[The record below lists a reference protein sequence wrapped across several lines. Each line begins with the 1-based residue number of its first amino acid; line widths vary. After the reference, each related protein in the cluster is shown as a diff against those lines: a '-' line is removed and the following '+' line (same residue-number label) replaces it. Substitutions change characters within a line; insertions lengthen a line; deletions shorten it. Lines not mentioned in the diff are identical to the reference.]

1 MDIST
6 LLLIINVIIS
16 ILHPIKHI
24 PQILHTINT
33 KRVEDLS
40 KTNIICELSLNILS
54 LSSCILVYFYMGK
67 QLFFLPIIIEKGSST
82 LFICIIYILK
92 IKYTRVYSYEEIIPI
107 SNRLNSNSSNRNSS
121 NHGSTDNNPLINI

>member
-6 LLLIINVIIS
+6 ILLIINVIIS

-82 LFICIIYILK
+82 IFICIIYILK

-107 SNRLNSNSSNRNSS
+107 SNRLNSNSSNRNST
-121 NHGSTDNNPLINI
+121 NHGSTDNNPLIDI

>member
-1 MDIST
+1 M
-6 LLLIINVIIS
+6 
-16 ILHPIKHI
+16 
-24 PQILHTINT
+24 
-33 KRVEDLS
+33 EDLS

-107 SNRLNSNSSNRNSS
+107 SNNNRLNRNSS
-121 NHGSTDNNPLINI
+121 NHGSTDDNPLIDI

>member
-82 LFICIIYILK
+82 VFICIIYILK
-92 IKYTRVYSYEEIIPI
+92 IKYTRVYSYEEIMPI
-107 SNRLNSNSSNRNSS
+107 SNNRSNRNSS
-121 NHGSTDNNPLINI
+121 NRNGFIPIMDQRMIIH

>member
-82 LFICIIYILK
+82 VFICIIYILK

-107 SNRLNSNSSNRNSS
+107 SNNRLNRNSS
-121 NHGSTDNNPLINI
+121 NHGSTDNNPLIDI

>member
-82 LFICIIYILK
+82 VFICIIYILK
-92 IKYTRVYSYEEIIPI
+92 ITC
-107 SNRLNSNSSNRNSS
+107 
-121 NHGSTDNNPLINI
+121 